1 LQKILEEKIKL
12 KKIKYYDQTHEY
24 RYLTNLRL
32 YYEGDYRSAINGFN
46 AFDNSEVLV
55 FMNNLRPVL
64 SDICHYWKAKS
75 YLELGE
81 FENAIDELNQ
91 FRPNF
96 IGLSYNLVFDEFW
109 PKRNYLKGLA
119 YEGMGD
125 KRSAQESYEKFLK
138 DWSDADD
145 DLLEIMDAK
154 ERLRK
159 LQQAS

>member
-1 LQKILEEKIKL
+1 M
-12 KKIKYYDQTHEY
+12 YYV
-24 RYLTNLRL
+24 
-32 YYEGDYRSAINGFN
+32 GDYQNAIKGFN
-46 AFDNSEVLV
+46 AFDNSEMIVL
-55 FMNNLRPVL
+55 MKTLRPVL
-64 SDICHYWKAKS
+64 SDISHYWKAKS
-75 YLELGE
+75 YLELEE
-81 FENAIDELNQ
+81 FENTIDELNQ
-91 FRPNF
+91 FRPNHNGSTLLL
-96 IGLSYNLVFDEFW
+96 IFDEFW

-159 LQQAS
+159 LKQAS